1 LPPNQPEKSKE
12 IEMSQQIDSFCEKLR
27 EKLNEMDD
35 RLQKMKAS
43 AKANSKKTRQDLRS
57 QVEKLQASL
66 NADRTSIE
74 AAKTRMKDWAEG
86 KKATFE
92 EKVAQWKDQR
102 KQAQLNHRAE
112 AAEEYASDA
121 FVVAVA
127 AVDDAYAATI
137 DAIIAR
143 GDADE
148 VSSVKL
154 SA

>member
-1 LPPNQPEKSKE
+1 
-12 IEMSQQIDSFCEKLR
+12 MSQRINSFCEKLR

-35 RLQKMKAS
+35 RLQQLKAS
-43 AKANSKKTRQDLRS
+43 AKASSEKTRQDLHS
-57 QVEKLQASL
+57 QAERLQASL
-66 NADRTSIE
+66 NADRASIE
-74 AAKTRMKDWAEG
+74 AAKTRMKDWAAG
-86 KKATFE
+86 KKATFD
-92 EKVAQWKDQR
+92 EKVAQWKAQR
-102 KQAQLNHRAE
+102 KQEQLNRRAE
-112 AAEEYASDA
+112 AAEGYASDA

-127 AVDDAYAATI
+127 AVDDAYAAAI